1 MAFAGACSIL
11 IADEMASGASRKG
24 RIDRMSLYCATGDV
38 ESELS
43 PQVLHDLLLETLAK
57 LGRRNRV
64 LVVPPDQS
72 RVHSRAGDLTRFAW
86 EYYGAKLQAVLPALG
101 THAAMRPEQIQ
112 RMFGEMPHQLFRV
125 HNWRTDVETLG
136 EVPARFIQE
145 QSEGKLNYAWPAQ
158 VNRLVAHGGFDLILS
173 IGQVVPHEVIGMA
186 NYNKNILVGTGG
198 RESINRSHYLGA
210 VYGMERIMG
219 RAENPVRN
227 VLNYASDRFLRD
239 LPIVYV
245 LTVVGRT
252 KDDNL
257 AVRGLFIGDDAECFH
272 RAAELSLKV
281 NFETLDQP
289 IRKAVVYLDP
299 HEFHSTWLGNKA
311 IYRTRMA
318 LADDAEL
325 IILAPGVSKFGE
337 DAAIDALIRK
347 YGYRGT
353 PATLE
358 AVKKN
363 ADLEGDLSAA
373 AHLIHGSSE
382 GRFTI
387 RWCPGQLSK
396 EEVEGVGFEYGD
408 LTAML
413 SRYSPEKLRYGY
425 NRVDGEEVS
434 FIPNPGLGLWAYR
447 GKLCRDGDVERAATI
462 GTKKLVDSH
471 LG

>member
-1 MAFAGACSIL
+1 
-11 IADEMASGASRKG
+11 
-24 RIDRMSLYCATGDV
+24 MSLYCATGGV
-38 ESELS
+38 ESDLF
-43 PQVLHDLLLETLAK
+43 PQLQNLLAENLAK
-57 LGRRNRV
+57 LGQRNRV
-64 LVVPPDQS
+64 LIVPPDHS
-72 RVHSRAGDLTRFAW
+72 RVHSRAGDLTHCAW
-86 EYYGAKLQAVLPALG
+86 QYYGDRLQAVLPALG
-101 THAAMRPEQIQ
+101 THAAMQPEQIA
-112 RMFGEMPHQLFRV
+112 RMFGTVPQDLFRV

-136 EVPARFIQE
+136 DVPAEFIRQ
-145 QSEGKLNYAWPAQ
+145 QSEGKLNYVWPAQ
-158 VNRLVAHGGFDLILS
+158 VNRLITQGGFDLILS

-227 VLNYASDRFLRD
+227 VLNYASAHFLRH

-252 KDDNL
+252 ADGGL

-272 RAAELSLKV
+272 RAADLSLKV
-281 NFETLDQP
+281 NFEILEAP
-289 IRKAVVYLDP
+289 ILKCAVYLDP

-318 LADDAEL
+318 MADGAEL
-325 IILAPGVSKFGE
+325 IILAPGVDRFGE
-337 DAAIDALIRK
+337 DRAIDALIRK

-358 AVKKN
+358 AVKAN
-363 ADLEGDLSAA
+363 EDLSGDLSAA

-387 RWCPGQLSK
+387 RWCPGQLCK
-396 EEVEGVGFEYGD
+396 EEVEGVGFAFGD
-408 LTAML
+408 LKTML
-413 SRYSPEKLRYGY
+413 PRYSPQKLRHGY
-425 NRVDGEEVS
+425 NCVDGEEVF
-434 FIPNPGLGLWAYR
+434 FIPNPGLGLWAHR
-447 GKLCRDGDVERAATI
+447 GKL
-462 GTKKLVDSH
+462 
-471 LG
+471 

>member
-1 MAFAGACSIL
+1 
-11 IADEMASGASRKG
+11 
-24 RIDRMSLYCATGDV
+24 MSLYCDTGDV
-38 ESELS
+38 GTDLS
-43 PQVLHDLLLETLAK
+43 QQQLRDLLVESLAK
-57 LGRRNRV
+57 LGKRNRV

-72 RVHSRAGDLTRFAW
+72 RVHSRAGDLTRYAW
-86 EYYGAKLQAVLPALG
+86 EYYGDQLQAVLPALG
-101 THAAMRPEQIQ
+101 THAAMNPEQLA
-112 RMFGEMPHQLFRV
+112 RMFGDMPTELFRV

-136 EVPARFIQE
+136 EVPAEFILE
-145 QSEGKLNYAWPAQ
+145 QSEGKLSYAWPAQ
-158 VNRLVAHGGFDLILS
+158 VNRLVARGGFDLIVS

-227 VLNYASDRFLRD
+227 ILNYASDRFLRH

-245 LTVVGRT
+245 LTVVGRAT
-252 KDDNL
+252 DERL
-257 AVRGLFIGDDAECFH
+257 AMRGLFIGDDIECFH
-272 RAAELSLKV
+272 RAAALSLKV
-281 NFETLDQP
+281 NFETLETP
-289 IRKAVVYLDP
+289 IQKAVAYLDP

-318 LADDAEL
+318 LADGAEL
-325 IILAPGVSKFGE
+325 IILAPGIREFGE
-337 DAAIDALIRK
+337 DRTIDALIRK

-358 AVKKN
+358 AVKAN
-363 ADLEGDLSAA
+363 ADLANDLSAA

-387 RWCPGQLSK
+387 RLCPGHLTK

-408 LTAML
+408 LATML
-413 SRYSPEKLRYGY
+413 TRYNPQTLRYGN
-425 NRVDGEEVS
+425 NRVQGEEMF
-434 FIPNPGLGLWAYR
+434 FISNPGLGLWACR
-447 GKLCRDGDVERAATI
+447 GKLLGATHDSGHKQELLTEMGDR
-462 GTKKLVDSH
+462 L
-471 LG
+471 